1 MNDNKRIVK
10 NTIFMYFRMFF
21 SLCVGLYTSRVILAN
36 LGYTDYGLNNVVG
49 GIITMFT
56 FINAGMTSTTSRFI
70 TFHLGKNDKS
80 QLATVF
86 STSFFIHCVLAAIIV
101 LLGETIG
108 LWFLYNKMVIPDD
121 RMTAALWLYHLS
133 VISTGLRI
141 ITIPFSSDI
150 VAHEKM
156 SIYAYLSI
164 FNTTMHLVIVLL
176 IPYSPIDKL
185 IFYALLSFF
194 LNALNLLFY
203 HVYCRLH
210 YYESRIRRVWDGS
223 LIKEMFGFTGWNM
236 VGSFSFM
243 FYTQGLNI
251 LLNMFC
257 GPVVNAARGIAV
269 QVQSQMSQFSANI
282 QTAINPQIIK
292 SYSQGDMIRMKSLI
306 FASSRYCFYLMLLLT
321 VPMMLE
327 TSYILNL
334 WLGEVPEHTVN
345 FVRLTLVMILLE
357 TFINPLYTANL
368 ASGKVGIYN
377 KWMAIISFSF
387 MPITYLGIKYTGVP
401 EMVFIINIIHNF
413 VGIIVRVFIY
423 RYQLNVA
430 LMDYLRKVLFS
441 NALVLILSCILP
453 VVCYLIFTR
462 GTFTSFVILLTIST
476 ISILIVIYR
485 IGLDGNERQVVMAKG
500 KIYANKILKRE

>member
-10 NTIFMYFRMFF
+10 NTMFMYFRMFF
-21 SLCVGLYTSRVILAN
+21 SMCVGLYTSRVILAN

-70 TFHLGKNDKS
+70 TFHLGKNDKDK
-80 QLATVF
+80 LATVF
-86 STSFFIHCVLAAIIV
+86 STSFFIHCILAAIIV

-108 LWFLYNKMVIPDD
+108 LWFLYNKMVIPED

-164 FNTTMHLVIVLL
+164 FNTTMHLIIVLL
-176 IPYSPIDKL
+176 IPYSPVDKL

-210 YYESRIRRVWDGS
+210 YYESRIRWVWDGS
-223 LIKEMFGFTGWNM
+223 LLKEMFGFTGWNM

-269 QVQSQMSQFSANI
+269 QVQSNLSQFTANI

-292 SYSQGDMIRMKSLI
+292 SYSQGDTCRMETLV

-321 VPMMLE
+321 IPVIINVEFLLNIWLESVPD
-327 TSYILNL
+327 
-334 WLGEVPEHTVN
+334 HTVN
-345 FVRLTLVMILLE
+345 FIRLTLLLVLLD

-368 ASGKVGIYN
+368 ASGKVGVYN
-377 KWMAIISFSF
+377 KVLAINSFSF
-387 MPITYLGIKYTGVP
+387 MPITYFGLKYTGVP
-401 EMVFIINIIHNF
+401 EMVFLINIISTV
-413 VGIIVRVFIY
+413 VGIIARVFIY
-423 RYQLNVA
+423 RYQLKVGIWDYVINVF
-430 LMDYLRKVLFS
+430 LSVGKVT
-441 NALVLILSCILP
+441 ILSCIVP
-453 VVCYLIFTR
+453 FVCYWFL
-462 GTFTSFVILLTIST
+462 GGETFKAFIITSSVSVF
-476 ISILIVIYR
+476 SILATVYF
-485 IGLDGNERQVVMAKG
+485 IGLNDLEKQSVLNYSKSIINNAVG
-500 KIYANKILKRE
+500 K